1 MSWQRSAGILLHP
14 TCLSSPYGVG
24 NLGPLAASYVGWLA
38 SAGISWWQVL
48 PLNPPG
54 PGNSPYSATSTFA
67 GNPLLI
73 SPEPLI
79 EERLLVEDDL
89 AGAPAFPEYMVDYAT
104 VIPWKQRLLAKAYAR
119 FKKAPPPVLAEEL
132 VELKER
138 HQSWLDD
145 FALFTAIKTAHKG
158 LPWYQWPTDLAMRR
172 PSAIKAWKEAHEDE
186 IAMVE
191 MCQLLFFRQWR
202 SLRTYAN
209 ESGLQVLGDIP
220 IFVAYDSADVWS
232 HPELFKLDKQ
242 RRPTV
247 VAGVPPDYFSETGQL
262 WGNPVY
268 DWAFHTDDGFS
279 WWIDRVRHS
288 LELYDAVRLD
298 HFRGFVA
305 HWEVPAD
312 HEVASKG
319 RWVDGPG
326 QDLFDA
332 LSGALGELPFM
343 AEDLG
348 HITED
353 VNRFRDQLGFPGMAV
368 LQFAF
373 SPSPRSLFI
382 PYSHQ
387 RNQVVYTGTHDNNTS
402 LGWFLEDADREEKEL
417 LLSYADCAD
426 QEISWE
432 MIRLALASVAHTAII
447 PHQDLAGLG
456 ADCRMNTP
464 GVADGNWKFRI
475 TPWMLDDKIH
485 DRLAE
490 MVETYGRVRS

>member
-1 MSWQRSAGILLHP
+1 
-14 TCLSSPYGVG
+14 
-24 NLGPLAASYVGWLA
+24 VGWLA
-38 SAGISWWQVL
+38 SAGIGWWQVL

-89 AGAPAFPEYMVDYAT
+89 AGSPAFPEYMVDYAT
-104 VIPWKQRLLAKAYAR
+104 VIPWKERLLARAYAH

-132 VELKER
+132 VEFKER

-145 FALFTAIKTAHKG
+145 FALFTAIKAAHKG
-158 LPWYQWPTDLAMRR
+158 LPWYDWPSDLAMRR
-172 PSAIKAWKEAHEDE
+172 PRALTAWKEAHEDE
-186 IAMVE
+186 VAKVE
-191 MCQLLFFRQWR
+191 LCQLLFFRQWR
-202 SLRTYAN
+202 TLRTFAN
-209 ESGLQVLGDIP
+209 ENGVQVLGDIP

-268 DWAFHTDDGFS
+268 DWSYLADSEFS
-279 WWIDRVRHS
+279 WWIERVRHS
-288 LELYDAVRLD
+288 LELFDAVRLD
-298 HFRGFVA
+298 HFRGFVS

-319 RWVDGPG
+319 RWIEGPG
-326 QDLFDA
+326 QALFDA
-332 LSGALGELPFM
+332 FSGALGELPFM

-353 VNRFRDQLGFPGMAV
+353 VNRFRDRLGLPGMAV

-373 SPSPRSLFI
+373 SPSPRSSFI
-382 PYSHQ
+382 PYSQ
-387 RNQVVYTGTHDNNTS
+387 ERNQVVYTGTHDNNTS
-402 LGWFLEDADREEKEL
+402 LGWFLEDAGQGEKEL
-417 LLSYADCAD
+417 LLKYAGCTD
-426 QEISWE
+426 QQISWE
-432 MIRLALASVAHTAII
+432 MIRLALSSVAHTAII

-475 TPWMLDDKIH
+475 TPWMLDDQIH

-490 MVETYGRVRS
+490 MVETYGRIRS